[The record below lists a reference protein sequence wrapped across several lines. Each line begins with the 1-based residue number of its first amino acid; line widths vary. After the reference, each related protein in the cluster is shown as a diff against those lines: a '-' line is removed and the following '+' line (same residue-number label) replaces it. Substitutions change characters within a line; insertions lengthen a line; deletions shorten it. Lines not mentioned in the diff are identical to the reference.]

1 MLHLRLR
8 GTYDLAAASPMRL
21 PVHVHAA
28 GTAVTR
34 NLLRQDFRLTPSCPI
49 QVLEY
54 GQPTLVDGVR
64 VTAIPANHCP
74 GACMFLFEVPDQG
87 NGGGSAGGTGL
98 GSALRERKLS
108 HGGSSSS
115 GRGVGR
121 AARSGD
127 GVGSGKGSA
136 GSGNVVSGAASR
148 KASGGGGGGRDR
160 GVADR
165 GPGATVEAGGGYG
178 GGGGGVQVI
187 LHTGDCRCGHAK
199 SVKPF
204 TDAPLTRLTI
214 HGALL
219 H

>member
-1 MLHLRLR
+1 M
-8 GTYDLAAASPMRL
+8 
-21 PVHVHAA
+21 HVRAA

-87 NGGGSAGGTGL
+87 TGGGSAGSTGL
-98 GSALRERKLS
+98 GSALRERQLS

-127 GVGSGKGSA
+127 GVGSGKGGA

-148 KASGGGGGGRDR
+148 KASGGGGGGRGR
-160 GVADR
+160 AGADR
-165 GPGATVEAGGGYG
+165 GPGAAAEAGGGYG
-178 GGGGGVQVI
+178 CGGVQVI
-187 LHTGDCRCGHAK
+187 LHTGDCRCGHAEGARP
-199 SVKPF
+199 S
-204 TDAPLTRLTI
+204 AAAQLTKVTI
-214 HGALL
+214 YNALL
-219 H
+219 HWDASALQCAVDECFSQFWLG